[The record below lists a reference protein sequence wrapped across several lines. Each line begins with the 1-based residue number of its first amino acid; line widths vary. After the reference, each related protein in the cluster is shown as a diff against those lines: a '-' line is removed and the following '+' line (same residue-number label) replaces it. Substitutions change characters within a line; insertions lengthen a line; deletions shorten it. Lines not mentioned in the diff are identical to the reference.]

1 MKNRSKYLILL
12 FMFIAIVS
20 VLFLMNINKNEANEP
35 LVNGNIIHVKNF
47 DLNAKS
53 TNLKTMTE
61 GTIFVEGEKE
71 HIDHIK
77 IVAHVEID
85 PTDWGGVAFYIP
97 DQWSVS
103 SITSSYPEHQ
113 SKLKPAEYVSTWT
126 NSSDDSSWRT
136 MIEIGRERDLT
147 ANGGGTGTIVIDLSP
162 DKKGV
167 TPSESLKI
175 GIEVGSEEKD
185 GKRIMGTDSVEIP
198 IF

>member
-1 MKNRSKYLILL
+1 MKNGSKYLILL

-20 VLFLMNINKNEANEP
+20 VLFLLNINTNEANEP
-35 LVNGNIIHVKNF
+35 LVNGNIIQVKNF

-71 HIDHIK
+71 QINHIK

-113 SKLKPAEYVSTWT
+113 SKLKPAEYVSTWK
-126 NSSDDSSWRT
+126 NSSDNSSWRT

-147 ANGGGTGTIVIDLSP
+147 ANGGGTGTILIDLIP
-162 DKKGV
+162 NQKGV

-185 GKRIMGTDSVEIP
+185 GKRVMDTDFVEVPVI
-198 IF
+198 

>member
-35 LVNGNIIHVKNF
+35 LVNGNIIHVKHF

-53 TNLKTMTE
+53 TNLKTMIE

-71 HIDHIK
+71 QIDHIK

-85 PTDWGGVAFYIP
+85 PTDRGGVAFYIP

-147 ANGGGTGTIVIDLSP
+147 ANGGGTGTIVIVLSP
-162 DKKGV
+162 DQKGV

>member
-20 VLFLMNINKNEANEP
+20 VLILLNINTNEANEP

-71 HIDHIK
+71 QINHIK
-77 IVAHVEID
+77 IVAHVDID

-113 SKLKPAEYVSTWT
+113 SKLKPAEYVSTWK

-147 ANGGGTGTIVIDLSP
+147 ANGGGTGTIVIGLSP
-162 DKKGV
+162 DQKGV

-175 GIEVGSEEKD
+175 GIEVGSKEKD

>member
-1 MKNRSKYLILL
+1 MRKKSKYLILL
-12 FMFIAIVS
+12 FMFIAIGF
-20 VLFLMNINKNEANEP
+20 VLFLLNSQKNDASQ
-35 LVNGNIIHVKNF
+35 LVVNGNIIQVKNF
-47 DLNAKS
+47 ELDAKS
-53 TNLKTMTE
+53 TNLKTMTQ
-61 GTIFVEGEKE
+61 GTIFVDGEKE
-71 HIDHIK
+71 QIDHIK

-113 SKLKPAEYVSTWT
+113 SKLKPAEYVSTWK

-162 DKKGV
+162 DQKGV
-167 TPSESLKI
+167 TTSESLKI
-175 GIEVGSEEKD
+175 GIEVGSEDKN
-185 GKRIMGTDSVEIP
+185 GKQIMGTDSVEVP
-198 IF
+198 VF